1 MDLSSSQID
10 NQNNN
15 NNNNSKSDCDND
27 VNPVHNS
34 DLDVQNHN
42 PTELF
47 DIDSSDFEDACSDND
62 PDESN
67 EKLKTI
73 NIPEEKTLEEL
84 NGDSCDEISIPTIP
98 NECHSN
104 EKQTDIHNEQID
116 NTSNSSKQP
125 DDCLEEQK
133 DDEKE
138 GEKEEEE
145 KLTVDMNN
153 DNAEAE
159 EPIFDF
165 LGKSNEIVCITNAVH
180 LIQSLPLIAN
190 MYHQVYKKRLIFGI

>member
-1 MDLSSSQID
+1 MDLSASQID

-15 NNNNSKSDCDND
+15 NNNNSKSDCADD
-27 VNPVHNS
+27 VNTMHSS

-42 PTELF
+42 PNELF
-47 DIDSSDFEDACSDND
+47 DINSSDFEYDCSDND
-62 PDESN
+62 CPDESD
-67 EKLKTI
+67 EKLKNI
-73 NIPEEKTLEEL
+73 NNLEEKSLEEL
-84 NGDSCDEISIPTIP
+84 NGDSCNKISIPTIS

-104 EKQTDIHNEQID
+104 EKHTDIHNEQIE

-125 DDCLEEQK
+125 DEEQK
-133 DDEKE
+133 EE
-138 GEKEEEE
+138 EKEEENE
-145 KLTVDMNN
+145 TVDMND

-190 MYHQVYKKRLIFGI
+190 TYHQVYKDRLIFEILV

>member
-15 NNNNSKSDCDND
+15 NNNNSKSDCAND
-27 VNPVHNS
+27 VNTMHSS
-34 DLDVQNHN
+34 DSDVQNHN

-47 DIDSSDFEDACSDND
+47 DIDSSDFEYDCSDND
-62 PDESN
+62 PDESV

-73 NIPEEKTLEEL
+73 NNSEETTLKEL
-84 NGDSCDEISIPTIP
+84 NGDSCDEMSIPKIP

-104 EKQTDIHNEQID
+104 EKYTDIHNEQIE
-116 NTSNSSKQP
+116 NASNSSKQP
-125 DDCLEEQK
+125 DEEQ
-133 DDEKE
+133 
-138 GEKEEEE
+138 KEEEE
-145 KLTVDMNN
+145 KETVDMND

-190 MYHQVYKKRLIFGI
+190 TYHQVYKDRLIFEILV